1 MMNMHAGIP
10 KAQLMAGD
18 AMNRALTRMAHEMME
33 QLMPLENVVLVGIR
47 RRGVPLAQRLSD
59 IIEKYEHVRIPVGE
73 VDIAMYRDD
82 RDPAQLN
89 VEVQE
94 KHLPVDVTGKV
105 VVLVDDVLHT
115 GRTVRAAMDAILDQ
129 GRAARI
135 CLAVLIDRGHREL
148 PIRADFVGK
157 NEKFVEFVKGVAAV
171 VAKEKPADMDALMA
185 APYGN
190 GRTVQEEQQ
199 EMVLVIGENIKVRRF
214 ARYDKGTSI
223 AYVHM
228 GGRIAVLMNLEVGA
242 GFEKNPAVEELGK
255 DLAMQVAAL
264 NPQFLDKSE
273 VSEEFIE
280 NEKRVRLA
288 QAKEDPKN
296 ASKPDAII
304 EKIVMGGLAKY
315 YKEICLMQQPFVK
328 DDKVS
333 VEDHVAAVAKE
344 LGTTIKVNCYTRFEK
359 GEGIEKRQDD
369 LAAEVAKLV
378 K

>member
-1 MMNMHAGIP
+1 MGFTAADVKNLREMTGVGMMDCK
-10 KAQLMAGD
+10 KA
-18 AMNRALTRMAHEMME
+18 
-33 QLMPLENVVLVGIR
+33 
-47 RRGVPLAQRLSD
+47 LAEAD
-59 IIEKYEHVRIPVGE
+59 GNIEKAIEWLREKGLAAAQKKAGRIAAEGMAYAWVCPECGVGS
-73 VDIAMYRDD
+73 I
-82 RDPAQLN
+82 
-89 VEVQE
+89 VEVNAE
-94 KHLPVDVTGKV
+94 S
-105 VVLVDDVLHT
+105 
-115 GRTVRAAMDAILDQ
+115 
-129 GRAARI
+129 
-135 CLAVLIDRGHREL
+135 
-148 PIRADFVGK
+148 DFVAK
-157 NEKFVEFVKGVAAV
+157 NDLFVDYVHKVARV
-171 VAKEKPADMDALMA
+171 VAKDGPADLDALMA
-185 APYGN
+185 CKYPESEK
-190 GRTVQEEQQ
+190 TVLEEQNDK
-199 EMVLVIGENIKVRRF
+199 VLVIGENIKVRRF
-214 ARYDKGTSI
+214 ARYDKGTNV

-242 GFEKNPAVEELGK
+242 GFEKNPAVVELGK

-296 ASKPDAII
+296 AKKPDAII
-304 EKIVMGGLAKY
+304 EKIVMGGLSKY

-328 DDKVS
+328 DDKSS
-333 VEDHVAAVAKE
+333 VEEHVAAVAKE

>member
-1 MMNMHAGIP
+1 MGFTAADVKNLREMTGVGMMDCKKALAEADGDIDKAVEWLREKGLAAAQKKAGRI
-10 KAQLMAGD
+10 AAEGMAYAYVCPECG
-18 AMNRALTRMAHEMME
+18 
-33 QLMPLENVVLVGIR
+33 VGSI
-47 RRGVPLAQRLSD
+47 
-59 IIEKYEHVRIPVGE
+59 
-73 VDIAMYRDD
+73 
-82 RDPAQLN
+82 
-89 VEVQE
+89 VEVNAE
-94 KHLPVDVTGKV
+94 S
-105 VVLVDDVLHT
+105 
-115 GRTVRAAMDAILDQ
+115 
-129 GRAARI
+129 
-135 CLAVLIDRGHREL
+135 
-148 PIRADFVGK
+148 DFV
-157 NEKFVEFVKGVAAV
+157 
-171 VAKEKPADMDALMA
+171 AKDAPADLDALFA
-185 APYGN
+185 CKYPGSEK
-190 GRTVQEEQQ
+190 TVLEEQNDK
-199 EMVLVIGENIKVRRF
+199 VLVIGENIKVRRF
-214 ARYDKGTSI
+214 ARYDKGVSV

-242 GFEKNPAVEELGK
+242 GFEKSAEVEELGK

-296 ASKPDAII
+296 ATKPDAII

-333 VEDHVAAVAKE
+333 VEDHVAAVAKQ